1 MSFCKG
7 TKTWDLVSLVNHK
20 EFSVAETKG
29 LGGRL
34 GLEGKPREE
43 P

>member
-29 LGGRL
+29 GRL